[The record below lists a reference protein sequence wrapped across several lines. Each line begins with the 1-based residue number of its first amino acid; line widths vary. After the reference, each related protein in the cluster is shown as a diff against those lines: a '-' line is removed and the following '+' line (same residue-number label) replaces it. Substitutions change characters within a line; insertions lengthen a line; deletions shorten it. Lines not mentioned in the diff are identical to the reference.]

1 MILSIR
7 RRVKFSGF
15 VTVMAWMA
23 LTSFDQAPVKPLT
36 ESKPCLRETNSS
48 HPVPLQARETAEGGY
63 NPDFT
68 SVRIHQKVILR
79 TVNHHLPRKNLSHLG
94 DSVTKNKMSSLS
106 YDEKCTRQWVA
117 KKLHWVWFGTEL
129 PEKYASSIEKSAA
142 NNPGWEVFLWSEVP
156 SRLLE
161 ERLRK
166 MDVNYKFRNITE
178 YLEDGKFRNGDL
190 IRRQEIPAG
199 KSDYLRL
206 EVVYMEG
213 GIYQDTD
220 AISVRGFDDLGDL
233 FRWPFVPYTPG
244 GYHSGGTSNA
254 VFGFEKGSPFL
265 LFAMDLTRENCL
277 AFDRCGVMTG
287 AGPSFLRAALYYYDN
302 ADIVLVDDDYLL
314 EKTAKSVTYQT
325 NDATWVEAYL
335 AMNNEQWTM
344 VYMTSESILSV
355 CLVIV

>member
-1 MILSIR
+1 MDALDSDSTKITGSRLFHRRVASWAMTVATMILMNN
-7 RRVKFSGF
+7 GP
-15 VTVMAWMA
+15 
-23 LTSFDQAPVKPLT
+23 FDEAPAKT
-36 ESKPCLRETNSS
+36 ERKPCLRETNSS
-48 HPVPLQARETAEGGY
+48 HPVPLQARETAEGSY
-63 NPDFT
+63 NPDFA
-68 SVRIHQKVILR
+68 SVRIHQKMISQR
-79 TVNHHLPRKNLSHLG
+79 VNHHLPRKNLSHLG
-94 DSVTKNKMSSLS
+94 DSVTKKEMSARGFH
-106 YDEKCTRQWVA
+106 EKCTREWVA

-129 PEKYASSIEKSAA
+129 PEKYASSIVKSAT

-166 MDVNYKFRNITE
+166 MDVKYKFRNITE
-178 YLEDGKFRNGDL
+178 YLEDGSFRNGDL

-220 AISVRGFDDLGDL
+220 AISIRGFDDLGDL
-233 FRWPFVPYTPG
+233 FRWPFVSYTPG
-244 GYHSGGTSNA
+244 GYHSGTVPNA

-265 LFAMDLTRENCL
+265 SFALDLARENCL
-277 AFDRCGVMTG
+277 SFDRCGVMTG
-287 AGPSFLRAALYYYDN
+287 AGPPFLTAALYYYDN

-314 EKTAKSVTYQT
+314 DKTAKSVTYQT

-335 AMNNEQWTM
+335 TKNNGQWST
-344 VYMTSESILSV
+344 
-355 CLVIV
+355 